1 MNTAP
6 KLTVMSDTRFIP
18 AAATPAIEVLSAEKI
33 YSNGTRALL
42 PVNLTINQGEFITLL
57 GPSGCGKSTLLK
69 MVAGLVEPSDGKL
82 MLWRR
87 DSREKAQH
95 PLSFV
100 FQEATLMPWSSVRN
114 NVRLPLDLAGVPRA
128 EGNTRVSEVLEL
140 VGLGKFADVLP
151 RELSGGMQMR
161 VSIARG
167 LVTRPKLLLMDEPF
181 GALDEIT
188 RNKLDSDL
196 LRLWQEQN
204 LTVVFVTHSIHE
216 AVFLSQ
222 RVIMMAARPGRVV
235 EDIPIREPFP
245 RSEAFRVSPRTVCCR
260 PASPVWSHNMK
271 NTTATP
277 WIQHP
282 RFLKILYPTLVAVAM
297 VLLWQGAVSY
307 FRIPAFLVP
316 SPLVMLES
324 LWTHLTPLLLALLFT
339 LKITLISFLLSIVIG
354 AAVAFILVQNRFVET
369 ALFPYIVFLQ
379 VTPIVAIAPLI
390 IIWVKD
396 ATLSLVVCA
405 TLMAVFPIISNTT
418 QGLRSVSPGLLS
430 YFRLN
435 HASRWQT
442 LVRLRIPSA
451 LPYFF
456 GALRISSGLS
466 LIGAVVAEFVA
477 GTGGTNTG
485 LAYQILQ
492 AGYQLDIP
500 LMFAALLLISLAGI
514 ALFGVM
520 SWVSRRAL
528 SAWHES
534 EAVQSH

>member
-6 KLTVMSDTRFIP
+6 KLTVMSDTRFTP
-18 AAATPAIEVLSAEKI
+18 ASATPAIEVLSAEKI

-57 GPSGCGKSTLLK
+57 GPSGCGKCTLMK
-69 MVAGLVEPSDGKL
+69 MVAGLVEPRDGTL

-87 DSREKAQH
+87 DSRENAQP
-95 PLSFV
+95 PLAFV

-235 EDIPIREPFP
+235 EDIAIREPFP
-245 RSEAFRVSPRTVCCR
+245 RSEAFRVSP
-260 PASPVWSHNMK
+260 AFS
-271 NTTATP
+271 
-277 WIQHP
+277 
-282 RFLKILYPTLVAVAM
+282 LYARQL
-297 VLLWQGAVSY
+297 QD
-307 FRIPAFLVP
+307 
-316 SPLVMLES
+316 S
-324 LWTHLTPLLLALLFT
+324 L
-339 LKITLISFLLSIVIG
+339 
-354 AAVAFILVQNRFVET
+354 
-369 ALFPYIVFLQ
+369 
-379 VTPIVAIAPLI
+379 
-390 IIWVKD
+390 
-396 ATLSLVVCA
+396 
-405 TLMAVFPIISNTT
+405 
-418 QGLRSVSPGLLS
+418 
-430 YFRLN
+430 
-435 HASRWQT
+435 
-442 LVRLRIPSA
+442 
-451 LPYFF
+451 
-456 GALRISSGLS
+456 
-466 LIGAVVAEFVA
+466 
-477 GTGGTNTG
+477 
-485 LAYQILQ
+485 LQ
-492 AGYQLDIP
+492 ASQSG
-500 LMFAALLLISLAGI
+500 M
-514 ALFGVM
+514 
-520 SWVSRRAL
+520 
-528 SAWHES
+528 ES
-534 EAVQSH
+534 